1 MKKTLAGE
9 LDKSSHIFLP
19 LFIYFMSLSL
29 YDFSLLD
36 LNYTFI
42 TCLQRFTQ
50 FMWNREEQIN
60 GVKISIE
67 FADYISMCWIGGGM
81 CEYSK

>member
-1 MKKTLAGE
+1 
-9 LDKSSHIFLP
+9 
-19 LFIYFMSLSL
+19 
-29 YDFSLLD
+29 
-36 LNYTFI
+36 
-42 TCLQRFTQ
+42 
-50 FMWNREEQIN
+50 MWNREEQIN